1 MDATAWSLVG
11 LVLFIGLVLYLK
23 VPAMVTKGL
32 DERADKIRNELD
44 EARELREE
52 AQNLLAEY
60 QAKRQAAEKEAEEI
74 VAAAK
79 REANALSEDAARKTA
94 EFVERRTASAEQK
107 IAQAEAQAMADAR
120 ASAVDVAIAA
130 AEQIVAGKVTGA
142 TASGLITSSIS
153 DIKTKLN

>member
-1 MDATAWSLVG
+1 MDATAWALVG
-11 LVLFIGLVLYLK
+11 LVIFTGIVLYLK
-23 VPAMVTKGL
+23 VPAMVTKSL
-32 DERADKIRNELD
+32 DERADKISNELD

-79 REANALSEDAARKTA
+79 REASLLSEDAARKTA

-107 IAQAEAQAMADAR
+107 IAQAEAQAMADVR

-130 AEQIVAGKVTGA
+130 AEQIVAEKVTGA
-142 TASGLITSSIS
+142 TASGLIKTSIS
-153 DIKTKLN
+153 EIKTKLN

>member
-11 LVLFIGLVLYLK
+11 LVLFMGLVLYLK
-23 VPAMVTKGL
+23 VPAMITKGL
-32 DERADKIRNELD
+32 DERSDKIRTDLD

-74 VAAAK
+74 VAVAK
-79 REANALSEDAARKTA
+79 REASALSEDAARKTA

-107 IAQAEAQAMADAR
+107 IAQAEAQAMADVR

-130 AEQIVAGKVTGA
+130 AEQIVAGKTTGS
-142 TASGLITSSIS
+142 TASGLIKSSIAE
-153 DIKTKLN
+153 IKTKLN

>member
-1 MDATAWSLVG
+1 MDATAWALVG
-11 LVLFIGLVLYLK
+11 LIIFMGIVLYLK
-23 VPAMVTKGL
+23 VPAMVTKSL
-32 DERADKIRNELD
+32 DDRAENIRNELD
-44 EARELREE
+44 EARGLREE

-79 REANALSEDAARKTA
+79 REASLLSEEAARKTA

-107 IAQAEAQAMADAR
+107 IAQAEAQAMADVR

-130 AEQIVAGKVTGA
+130 AEKIVSDKVTGA
-142 TASGLITSSIS
+142 TASGLIKSSIS
-153 DIKTKLN
+153 EIKSKLN